1 MSPQPGWRGSYWHE
15 LEADTGRRILLPAP
29 QLTLGTGL
37 AAVQAAMQ
45 AAGAPCELLTEA
57 EAASRFPDVRTDGP
71 ALLEPGSA
79 VIDAAS
85 ALAALAAGVPEIAT
99 GVRVTRLTDDGRQVT
114 LRTSAGEIT
123 ARFAVVTAGPW
134 SGALLGA
141 LSVAIH
147 GRATL
152 EQVAYLRPAGQRD
165 PVSAGEPAG
174 PDSAPATDGADGTP
188 VMPATPIFI
197 AHAEQA
203 PYGLPVPGSLLY
215 KVGIHPSGPAISP
228 DAQDQEADPYLVG
241 RLSEVAR
248 RYLPGYDSEPAAT
261 ERCIYDNTPDEDFI
275 LDRAGNVVVGC
286 GTSGHG
292 FKFGPLL
299 GRWLADLVSGPGGP
313 RAPGAADPE
322 SALDPVLRR
331 RFSLARFRPP
341 VD

>member
-1 MSPQPGWRGSYWHE
+1 MVVLEQADEIGHAESGSKGACRIFRLGYPDRAYVAAARLAREYWHE

-99 GVRVTRLTDDGRQVT
+99 GVRVTRLTDDGRLVT
-114 LRTSAGEIT
+114 LRTSAGVIT
-123 ARFAVVTAGPW
+123 ARSAVVTAGPW
-134 SGALLGA
+134 SGDLLGA

-152 EQVAYLRPAGQRD
+152 EQVAYLRPAGQRET
-165 PVSAGEPAG
+165 AGT
-174 PDSAPATDGADGTP
+174 DSAPAADGAP
-188 VMPATPIFI
+188 VMAATPIFI

-228 DAQDQEADPYLVG
+228 DAQDQEADPYL
-241 RLSEVAR
+241 S
-248 RYLPGYDSEPAAT
+248 AA
-261 ERCIYDNTPDEDFI
+261 
-275 LDRAGNVVVGC
+275 
-286 GTSGHG
+286 
-292 FKFGPLL
+292 
-299 GRWLADLVSGPGGP
+299 
-313 RAPGAADPE
+313 
-322 SALDPVLRR
+322 
-331 RFSLARFRPP
+331 
-341 VD
+341 